1 MVNMEEITARDSSLY
16 ARLLLGRARHL
27 MIKAR
32 TKELTPYHIS
42 PRQANVLF
50 VLYNLGHKA
59 TLSELAK
66 HTDREKNTLSI
77 QLTRME
83 RDGIVNKVRETPKS
97 TLISFELTEKGI
109 VTYNYAKKSKTIKQI
124 MSVLSEEERQELIAI
139 LKKIINKAGKYQ

>member
-1 MVNMEEITARDSSLY
+1 MDSMDEITAKDSSLY

-27 MIKAR
+27 MVKAR
-32 TKELTPYHIS
+32 QKELAPCHIS

-77 QLTRME
+77 QMTRME
-83 RDGIVNKVRETPKS
+83 RDGIVKKFRETPKS

-109 VTYNYAKKSKTIKQI
+109 EIYEFAKQSKSIKEI
-124 MSVLSEEERQELIAI
+124 MSVLSEEDRQILIAL
-139 LKKIINKAGKYQ
+139 LKKIIKKAGKYQ

>member
-27 MIKAR
+27 MVKAR
-32 TKELTPYHIS
+32 QKELNPYHIS
-42 PRQANVLF
+42 PRQANVIF

-66 HTDREKNTLSI
+66 HTDRENNTLSI

-83 RDGIVNKVRETPKS
+83 RDGIVKKVRETPKS

-109 VTYNYAKKSKTIKQI
+109 ETYNFAKQSKTIKQI
-124 MSVLSEEERQELIAI
+124 MSVLSEEERQELIGI
-139 LKKIINKAGKYQ
+139 LKKIIKKAGKYQ